1 MAIGERINFFRKR
14 NNLTMN
20 ALGQL
25 LGFPA
30 KGADV
35 RIVQYEN
42 NSRKPKADLTKAMAD
57 VFGVAPEALTVP
69 DIDTYV
75 GLMHTFFTLEDV
87 YGLTVDRIDD
97 TVCLHLDKAVTKPG
111 STLWSNLEEWCE
123 MKDKYAHGRIT
134 KEEYDEWR
142 YRFPKGSTH
151 YTSVPSQELSDALL
165 DAMKEEKNK

>member
-14 NNLTMN
+14 SNMTMN
-20 ALGQL
+20 YLGQL

-57 VFGVAPEALTVP
+57 AFGVAPEALAVP
-69 DIDTYV
+69 DIDTFV

-87 YGLTVDRIDD
+87 YGLTVDKIDD
-97 TVCLHLDKAVTKPG
+97 TVCLHLDKNVTKPG
-111 STLWSNLEEWCE
+111 STLWTFLEDWCS
-123 MKDKYAHGRIT
+123 MKDKLAHGRIT
-134 KEEYDEWR
+134 KEEYDAWR
-142 YRFPKGSTH
+142 YNFSLKSSSKISA
-151 YTSVPSQELSDALL
+151 SVPSQELSDLL
-165 DAMKEEKNK
+165 SEVMKEDK